1 MTQPPGRF
9 EVHPATADRF
19 DDVAVLLAPKN
30 PDSPVCWCLTYR
42 LSSKENRQLGA
53 RERPEYVRQL
63 CDRALPPGI
72 LAYLDGEVAG
82 WAGVAPR
89 SELHAFTHG
98 TRIPHVDDLPVW
110 SVWCLK
116 VRAGYRRRGVTG
128 ALLEG
133 AVEFAR
139 EHGAPVVEG
148 YPVDNEGRR
157 IDQTMAYVGT
167 RAMFERAGFT
177 KVADTDAVSARTPR
191 VLMRRYLDT

>member
-1 MTQPPGRF
+1 MTQPSDRL

-42 LSSKENRQLGA
+42 LSSKENRQVGA

-63 CDRALPPGI
+63 CGRALPPGI

-148 YPVDNEGRR
+148 YPVDNGGRR
-157 IDQTMAYVGT
+157 IDQTMAYVGRRWPT
-167 RAMFERAGFT
+167 WGRARCSSGPA
-177 KVADTDAVSARTPR
+177 SPRSPTPTPSR
-191 VLMRRYLDT
+191 PAPRGC